1 MAKRKSNR
9 QAKHVMGMPHWLSNT
24 QFQAKER
31 HTGQWFVVQT
41 NSWTVYEGFYLSRQ
55 CIAFENAVRRAEAQ
69 EKAL

>member
-9 QAKHVMGMPHWLSNT
+9 AARRVVGMPHWLINT
-24 QFQAKER
+24 QYQAKER

-41 NSWTVYEGFYLSRQ
+41 NSLAVFESFYLSRQ
-55 CIAFENAVRRAEAQ
+55 SIAAQRAEAQ